1 MPFTKQQTNRNIR
14 EFQIDKEN
22 FAQFYAA
29 VQADTHGEN
38 WPVVYLLHNDNYTIP
53 SGKPKKLLYIGET
66 TSAVRRMKEHF
77 ANTNSN
83 YADRANLNVAHIIF
97 DDTFNKSAILDIE
110 QELIHLFSADSSH
123 YELQNRNDGQSSQ
136 HQYYERD
143 KYIDSLMN
151 IWEELRQPS
160 IKMAKDS
167 FEDVRNSNLFKYSP
181 YTALTS
187 QQEKAVSDIVDS
199 LIDAICRGKDYNAVI
214 SGVAGTGKTVVLIK
228 ALSELV
234 HLAKIANG
242 PLSSAGPSVPSA
254 SPGSFDDDQE
264 GSEQVSANK
273 ERIKKLQKALGG
285 RQLKVAYVVPLSELK
300 KPFET
305 VVKAVCG
312 DASIVKNATEVANTH
327 GQYDVIFV
335 DEAHRLGTVRKF
347 GANKNPYKKACSAL
361 GLKYT
366 PGMVNPPT
374 ELNWIVEK
382 SKCRVFVYDENQKV
396 RCYQSIEPEHFNDV
410 VINKSYTT
418 EYELTAQMRCKAG
431 DKYVKFLNDLF
442 NNTINK
448 SGTPLPPW
456 NGYDFRVYDDVDQ
469 MVTDINAWNNPG
481 YCGLSR
487 VVAGYGWKWNDP
499 ENDAKTGSKTGTKGK
514 GRHDIVNNLSHSNW
528 DIHIGGYDYFWNAQD
543 GNFIFKA
550 DRNEIGCVHTVQG
563 FDLNYVGVIFGPE
576 IKYDSR
582 TGFSIDKT
590 HIFDSGAK
598 IKDEA
603 LCLQLTLRAYKV
615 MMERGIRGCYVYAC
629 DPGLQ
634 EYLKQHIPSPD
645 TARQN
650 LDMRVNKGIDQ
661 LTGIDVSSNGTPITD
676 NKIQLNKAEVDN
688 VVSGKGG
695 LGVLKSITIDNVPY
709 DITGISLSED
719 NDYYVFS
726 IHNK

>member
-1 MPFTKQQTNRNIR
+1 MPFTKQQTKRKIHPFTIDTSNI
-14 EFQIDKEN
+14 D
-22 FAQFYAA
+22 QFYQD
-29 VQADTHGEN
+29 VQAASHGEN
-38 WPVVYLLHNDNYTIP
+38 WPVVYLLHNDNL
-53 SGKPKKLLYIGET
+53 KPNKLLYIGET

-77 ANTNSN
+77 AKTNSN
-83 YADRANLNVAHIIF
+83 YADRAKLDVAHIIF

-160 IKMAKDS
+160 INMAKDS

-187 QQEKAVSDIVDS
+187 QQEKTVSDIVDS
-199 LIDAICRGKDYNAVI
+199 LIDAICGGKNYNAVI

-228 ALSELV
+228 ALSEFV

-273 ERIKKLQKALGG
+273 ERIKKLQKTLGK
-285 RQLKVAYVVPLSELK
+285 RQLKVAYVVPLSELL
-300 KPFET
+300 KPFKA
-305 VVKAVCG
+305 VIKAVCG
-312 DASIVKNATEVANTH
+312 DDSIVKSATEVANTSE
-327 GQYDVIFV
+327 QYDAIFV
-335 DEAHRLGTVRKF
+335 DEAHRLGTINKF
-347 GANKNPYKKACSAL
+347 GANKDPYKAACKNAL
-361 GLKYT
+361 GIT
-366 PGMVNPPT
+366 FTSGMANPPT
-374 ELNWIVEK
+374 ELDWISHK
-382 SKCRVFVYDENQKV
+382 SKCCIYVYDQNQKV
-396 RCYQSIEPEHFNDV
+396 RSHKSIEHQDFVDIVLNQ
-410 VINKSYTT
+410 SYTET
-418 EYELTAQMRCKAG
+418 ITLTAQMRCKAG
-431 DKYVKFLNDLF
+431 DRYVQFLDDLLC
-442 NNTINK
+442 NTI
-448 SGTPLPPW
+448 SGSTPLPHW

-469 MVTDINAWNNPG
+469 LVTDINSNNDSG
-481 YCGLSR
+481 KCGLSR
-487 VVAGYGWKWNDP
+487 VVAGYGWKW
-499 ENDAKTGSKTGTKGK
+499 GTMGK
-514 GRHDIVNNLSHSNW
+514 NRTAINALSNTDW
-528 DIHIGGYDYFWNAQD
+528 DIHINGHDYFWNVQN

-576 IKYDSR
+576 IKYDPK

-598 IKDEA
+598 TKNKTQ
-603 LCLQLTLRAYKV
+603 LLQLTLRAYKV

-634 EYLKQHIPSPD
+634 AYLKTYIPSPAIAK
-645 TARQN
+645 TKI
-650 LDMRVNKGIDQ
+650 DMSVNGGVNQ
-661 LTGIDVSSNGTPITD
+661 LTGIDVSSNGTSIID

-695 LGVLKSITIDNVPY
+695 ISVLKSITIDNVPY
-709 DITGISLSED
+709 DITGISLSGD
-719 NDYYVFS
+719 NDCYIFS
-726 IHNK
+726 IQNKAE